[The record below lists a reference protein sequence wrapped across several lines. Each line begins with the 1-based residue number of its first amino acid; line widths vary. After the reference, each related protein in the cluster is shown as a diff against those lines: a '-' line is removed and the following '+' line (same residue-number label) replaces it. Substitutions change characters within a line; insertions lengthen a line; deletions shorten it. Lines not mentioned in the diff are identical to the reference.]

1 MPLRVTLGA
10 GEGHNWWCVIFPPLC
25 MESSLS
31 DRAVETLS
39 DDDVKLITEDGDGYV
54 LRFRLLE
61 LWGKLTERLEK

>member
-1 MPLRVTLGA
+1 
-10 GEGHNWWCVIFPPLC
+10 